1 MEKLMAI
8 GMTAA
13 DNAEINIGDTS
24 IRTLRK
30 AYGAKF
36 AEGCGDDE
44 KLRNALCQMDEA
56 SRSTLVHDQLEGK
69 LEWLAGSPLDDIAQ
83 IPAEA
88 GDARRHRGRDARGA
102 PMAPEGP
109 TDDKTDR
116 SRLKPRQH

>member
-1 MEKLMAI
+1 MAI

-56 SRSTLVHDQLEGK
+56 SRSTLYMITSD
-69 LEWLAGSPLDDIAQ
+69 
-83 IPAEA
+83 
-88 GDARRHRGRDARGA
+88 
-102 PMAPEGP
+102 
-109 TDDKTDR
+109 
-116 SRLKPRQH
+116 SRLARMAAKRPTSDMPLLYAAEVASLTGSALRSMGHRSPAC